1 MGVRERTQSK
11 RKPPQR
17 KMKIPLVLLVACV
30 ASLQAASLMDSVLDE
45 SCQAVC
51 CATTT
56 AGQDSTTAGGETTT
70 AGGETTTAGGETT
83 TAGAETTTAGAET
96 TPTGAEPRAGTTT
109 DSEDTTTADP
119 CDACDCDAGNGAG
132 SASLSLLSLLL
143 PAVFARLL

>member
-51 CATTT
+51 CA
-56 AGQDSTTAGGETTT
+56 ETTT
-70 AGGETTTAGGETT
+70 AAQETTTAAQGTT
-83 TAGAETTTAGAET
+83 TAAEGTTTAAEVTTTAAEKNTTAGETDAPGARE
-96 TPTGAEPRAGTTT
+96 GTTA
-109 DSEDTTTADP
+109 DNEDTTTADP
-119 CDACDCDAGNGAG
+119 CDACDCDAGN
-132 SASLSLLSLLL
+132 
-143 PAVFARLL
+143 

>member
-51 CATTT
+51 CAETTT
-56 AGQDSTTAGGETTT
+56 AGQDSTTAGGETNT
-70 AGGETTTAGGETT
+70 AGGETTATAGGETT
-83 TAGAETTTAGAET
+83 ATAGGETTATAGTPEPREGTTTA
-96 TPTGAEPRAGTTT
+96 
-109 DSEDTTTADP
+109 SEDTTTADP

-132 SASLSLLSLLL
+132 SASLSLLSLFL

>member
-51 CATTT
+51 CA
-56 AGQDSTTAGGETTT
+56 ETTT
-70 AGGETTTAGGETT
+70 AGGETTTAGGETNTAGGET
-83 TAGAETTTAGAET
+83 TATAGGETTATAGTPEPREGTTTA
-96 TPTGAEPRAGTTT
+96 
-109 DSEDTTTADP
+109 SEDTTTADP

-132 SASLSLLSLLL
+132 SASLPLLSLFL

>member
-51 CATTT
+51 CA
-56 AGQDSTTAGGETTT
+56 ETTT
-70 AGGETTTAGGETT
+70 AAQETTTAAQGTT
-83 TAGAETTTAGAET
+83 TAAEENTTAGET
-96 TPTGAEPRAGTTT
+96 DAPGAREGTTA
-109 DSEDTTTADP
+109 DNEDTTTADP

>member
-51 CATTT
+51 CAETTT
-56 AGQDSTTAGGETTT
+56 AGQDTTTAGGETTT
-70 AGGETTTAGGETT
+70 AGGETTTAGGETNTAGGETTSTAGGET
-83 TAGAETTTAGAET
+83 TATAGGETTATAGTPEPREGTTTA
-96 TPTGAEPRAGTTT
+96 
-109 DSEDTTTADP
+109 SEDTTTADP

-132 SASLSLLSLLL
+132 SAS
-143 PAVFARLL
+143 